1 MAGWWQDV
9 LYAGRMFRKRPGA
22 TALAVV
28 ALALGIG
35 LTTTMFSIVQGAVL
49 RGLPFDESEQILS
62 IATVTPTSGNNTSP
76 VRLHDVV
83 DWRAQQRSFESLEL
97 VLPGQVTV
105 TGTGAYA
112 DRFRSARISPGMFR
126 MLRVAPAMG
135 RDFRDEDAAA
145 GAEGVVIIGH
155 TVWETRFQLKP
166 DVLGESLF
174 IDGLPYTIVGV
185 MPPKF
190 RFPESQDL
198 WLPYTITLPAAR
210 GEGPRASVVGRLKD
224 GVSESQAATEMAGI
238 STVLAQ
244 QHPENKDLRARVAP
258 YVRQF
263 IGSEV
268 VAVLF
273 TMLGAVLGVMLIACV
288 NVTNLQLARAADRMK
303 EMAVRTALGSSRW
316 RIIRQLLTEGLL
328 LSVVGAVLGLAIAQ
342 LGVTLFSRAIVD
354 TNPPFWIDV
363 RIDMVVLAFVTVISA
378 LAALVASLVPGW
390 RAAGAD
396 VNAGLKD
403 DSRGTTSLRM
413 GRFSRGL
420 IIVEVAV
427 SCLLLVVSG
436 LMIRS
441 IVATST
447 LDYPFPT
454 SQVLFGQI
462 SLDVGAFPTAADVTP
477 AYARIEEAL
486 SGVPGM
492 AAVALGTSVPR
503 PMNGSPF
510 EVEGETYPSVE
521 ARPRTGSIYATPSY
535 FKVLEV
541 APLSGRSFNTA
552 DTDGRLRVAV
562 VDQAFVAKHLRGEAP
577 LGKRIRFGSGPGA
590 TTEAPWIEIV
600 GVVPSLALA
609 PRTDQVTEMVYMP
622 LAQTT
627 LRGVSLFARVA
638 SDRVDPVSLVP
649 EVRKALLGVH
659 DSLPLTN
666 TNSLEG
672 ELWRQGWAT
681 RVFGGLFLTFGVAA
695 LVLAAAGLY
704 GVMAFSVHQRTPEI
718 GVRMAMGAD
727 RRGVLGLILRQ
738 GLWRVA
744 VGVVLGIVPG
754 WQVGRLMGELVV
766 GVSPA
771 DPIVHITTVVTLMAT
786 GTLACL
792 VPALRAAS
800 VSPVIALRGD

>member
-1 MAGWWQDV
+1 
-9 LYAGRMFRKRPGA
+9 MFRKRPGS
-22 TALAVV
+22 TTLAVV

-35 LTTTMFSIVQGAVL
+35 LTTTMFSIVQGVVL
-49 RGLPFDESEQILS
+49 RGLPFEESERILS
-62 IATVTPTSGNNTSP
+62 IATVTPASGNNTLP

-83 DWRAQQRSFESLEL
+83 DWQAQQQSFESLEIL
-97 VLPGQVTV
+97 SPGQVTV
-105 TGTGAYA
+105 TGPGAYPE
-112 DRFRSARISPGMFR
+112 RYQSARVSPGTFR
-126 MLRVAPAMG
+126 MLRVAPAFG
-135 RDFRDEDAAA
+135 RDFRDADAAA
-145 GAEGVVIIGH
+145 GAEGVVIIGD
-155 TVWETRFQLKP
+155 TVWQTRFQSRP
-166 DVLGESLF
+166 DVLGEVLF
-174 IDGLPYTIVGV
+174 INGTPHTIVGV
-185 MPPKF
+185 MPPTF

-198 WLPYTITLPAAR
+198 WMPYTMTLPAAR
-210 GEGPRASVVGRLKD
+210 GEGPRVSVVGRLKA
-224 GVSESQAATEMAGI
+224 GVSEAQATTEMAGI
-238 STVLAQ
+238 ANVLAQ
-244 QHPENKDLRARVAP
+244 QHPDNRDLRARVEP

-316 RIIRQLLTEGLL
+316 RIIRQLLIEGLL
-328 LSVVGAVLGLAIAQ
+328 LSAAGAVIGLAIAQ

-363 RIDMVVLAFVTVISA
+363 RIDTVVLVFVTAIAV

-403 DSRGTTSLRM
+403 DSRGATSLRM

-441 IVATST
+441 IIATST
-447 LDYPFPT
+447 LEYPFPT
-454 SQVLFGQI
+454 QSVLFGQI
-462 SLDVGAFPTAADVTP
+462 ALDTSAFPSVADVP
-477 AYARIEEAL
+477 AVYTRIEEAV
-486 SGVPGM
+486 SRVPGV
-492 AAVALGTSVPR
+492 ATVALGTSVPR
-503 PMNGSPF
+503 PSVGSQF
-510 EVEGETYPSVE
+510 EVEGEVYASPA
-521 ARPRTGSIYATPSY
+521 ARPRTGLIHATPSY
-535 FKVLEV
+535 FDVLEV
-541 APLSGRSFNTA
+541 APLLGRSFNA
-552 DTDGRLRVAV
+552 GDTGERLRVAI
-562 VDQAFVAKHLRGEAP
+562 VDQAFVAKHFRGEPP
-577 LGKRIRFGSGPGA
+577 LGKRFRFGAAPGA
-590 TTEAPWIEIV
+590 TTEAPWVEIV
-600 GVVPSLALA
+600 GVVPNLAQA
-609 PRTDQVTEMVYMP
+609 PRTDQVTEMVYLP
-622 LAQTT
+622 LAQSSP
-627 LRGVSLFARVA
+627 RYVSLFARA
-638 SDRVDPVSLVP
+638 ANDRLDPVTLVP
-649 EVRKALLGVH
+649 DVRRALIGVH
-659 DSLPLTN
+659 ESLPLTN

-672 ELWRQGWAT
+672 ELWRRGWAP
-681 RVFGGLFLTFGVAA
+681 RVFGGLFLTFGLAA

-727 RRGVLGLILRQ
+727 RRGVLRMILRQ

-744 VGVVLGIVPG
+744 VGVAIGIVPG

-771 DPIVHITTVVTLMAT
+771 DPLVHVTTVVTLMTT
-786 GTLACL
+786 GALACL